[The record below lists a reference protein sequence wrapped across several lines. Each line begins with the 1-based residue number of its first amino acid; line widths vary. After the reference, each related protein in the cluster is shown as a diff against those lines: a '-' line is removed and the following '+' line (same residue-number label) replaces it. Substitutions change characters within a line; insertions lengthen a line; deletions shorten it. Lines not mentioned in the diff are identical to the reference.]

1 MRRAWIALT
10 VSSLVLVNPHAA
22 ASGNESDRS
31 VSVMT
36 RNLYLGADVGVALQ
50 LLPNFPST
58 AQFMWDQ
65 MKSTD
70 FGIRAEKLAQESSLL
85 RPDVIAIQEA
95 TTWSCKKNWFSKK
108 RVIFDF
114 LEMFVSAT
122 KESGVGYSL
131 VTDGNTSTKNP
142 GFQIPAI
149 PNLTIVNDSSLF
161 LPLFGQPEAAC
172 GFTIADALL
181 VRDDLDAE
189 VLQLGNSEFKDHYS
203 VLPLAM
209 VIYRGYTWADL
220 KIRGQKIRFVATH
233 LESLFTDDGE
243 PHSSLQGHQLAED
256 LASTRMP
263 LVVMGDFNADPRDPR
278 SPSAPNPGGQP
289 QSNAKCKAQI
299 ENPRKES
306 ARNRCN
312 AYWTMIDAGFEDA
325 GPDSLKGENFT
336 WGAGALLNGPD
347 KSRVDVATKLGNRYG
362 FTDRLDYIF
371 FKNGLA
377 LTRSQLV
384 SERWPQGS
392 SNWICK
398 VNGLNE
404 TCLPSDHA
412 GVFAI
417 LTLDS
422 KESFTDLESPL
433 PDNKFLPVPTP
444 TILFFVILLSL
455 LLLIVWLPY
464 RLILKPLVFAPILR
478 LTQNKKVNN
487 TEKTDEEELGSQ

>member
-1 MRRAWIALT
+1 
-10 VSSLVLVNPHAA
+10 
-22 ASGNESDRS
+22 
-31 VSVMT
+31 
-36 RNLYLGADVGVALQ
+36 
-50 LLPNFPST
+50 
-58 AQFMWDQ
+58 
-65 MKSTD
+65 
-70 FGIRAEKLAQESSLL
+70 
-85 RPDVIAIQEA
+85 
-95 TTWSCKKNWFSKK
+95 
-108 RVIFDF
+108 
-114 LEMFVSAT
+114 
-122 KESGVGYSL
+122 
-131 VTDGNTSTKNP
+131 
-142 GFQIPAI
+142 
-149 PNLTIVNDSSLF
+149 
-161 LPLFGQPEAAC
+161 
-172 GFTIADALL
+172 
-181 VRDDLDAE
+181 
-189 VLQLGNSEFKDHYS
+189 
-203 VLPLAM
+203 
-209 VIYRGYTWADL
+209 
-220 KIRGQKIRFVATH
+220 
-233 LESLFTDDGE
+233 
-243 PHSSLQGHQLAED
+243 
-256 LASTRMP
+256 
-263 LVVMGDFNADPRDPR
+263 
-278 SPSAPNPGGQP
+278 
-289 QSNAKCKAQI
+289 
-299 ENPRKES
+299 
-306 ARNRCN
+306 
-312 AYWTMIDAGFEDA
+312 MIDAGFEDA